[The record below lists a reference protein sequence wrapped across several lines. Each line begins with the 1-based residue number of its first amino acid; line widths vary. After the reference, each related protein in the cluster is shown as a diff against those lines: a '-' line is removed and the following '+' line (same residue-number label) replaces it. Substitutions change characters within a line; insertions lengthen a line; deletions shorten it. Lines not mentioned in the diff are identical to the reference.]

1 MALRML
7 AYAWAVGFVPDVLTT
22 DSCSARMSTGRV
34 DPETL
39 SLSIACNTPV
49 GAAVQGAVPTGW
61 VSVPLLPTSLAVFQD
76 TTRRTWAS
84 AGAGAN
90 RKAARMTATVRRRRT
105 VGTVRFSDTG
115 CRFVLSPWRR

>member
-39 SLSIACNTPV
+39 SLSIACKTPV

-61 VSVPLLPTSLAVFQD
+61 VSVPLLPTSLAVFHD

-84 AGAGAN
+84 AGGAN
-90 RKAARMTATVRRRRT
+90 TKAARTTAKARRLRT
-105 VGTVRFSDTG
+105 IGTVRFSDTG
-115 CRFVLSPWRR
+115 CRFV